1 MQKVSHRHN
10 QNKRT
15 LKKLSFN
22 IDEAIN
28 LLKINANSK
37 FIETAEIHIN
47 LSIKNSDY
55 QIRNSIILPNK
66 IPNNSRIA
74 VLTNDDLF
82 AEARAAGADFV
93 GNTQLIEDIANGN
106 TKFDLLIAT
115 PDIMPQLIR
124 LGKILGSKGFMPSI
138 KSGTVTTTL
147 VKTIRE
153 FKQGKFEYKADK
165 TGIIHTS
172 FGKTNMP
179 LLALKENLIALCN
192 LVEVNKPTKAKGQYF
207 KRVHICSTMGPS
219 IKLDLT
225 TFK

>member
-124 LGKILGSKGFMPSI
+124 LGKILGSKGLMPSS
-138 KSGTVTTTL
+138 KSGTITTTL
-147 VKTIRE
+147 SKTIRE
-153 FKQGKFEYKADK
+153 FKQGKFAYKADK
-165 TGIIHTS
+165 TGIVHTR
-172 FGKTNMP
+172 FGKANMSSS
-179 LLALKENLIALCN
+179 ALKENLITLCDAVKIN
-192 LVEVNKPTKAKGQYF
+192 RPPKSKGQYF
-207 KRVHICSTMGPS
+207 KKIYISSTMGPS